1 MHCRNCG
8 KQIDDKAAICIHC
21 GVPPK
26 ASTGF
31 CFNCGSATT
40 ANQAICMSCGVA
52 LATRGTGQKTK
63 STALLLALLIG
74 VLGAHKF
81 YMGSWGW
88 GIVQIVL
95 CATGVLIPVAFLVAL
110 VDMIR
115 MILMTDEEFRIKASS
130 FETKGPFGYF
140 W

>member
-1 MHCRNCG
+1 
-8 KQIDDKAAICIHC
+8 
-21 GVPPK
+21 
-26 ASTGF
+26 
-31 CFNCGSATT
+31 
-40 ANQAICMSCGVA
+40 MSCGVA

>member
-8 KQIDDKAAICIHC
+8 KQIDDKAAVCIHC

-26 ASTGF
+26 ASTQF
-31 CFNCGSATT
+31 CFNCGNATT
-40 ANQAICMSCGVA
+40 SDQAICMSCGVA

-63 STALLLALLIG
+63 STALVLALLIG
-74 VLGAHKF
+74 VFGAHKF

-88 GIVQIVL
+88 GIVHLVL
-95 CATGVLIPVAFLVAL
+95 CATVALFPVAVLITL
-110 VDMIR
+110 VDMVR
-115 MILMTDEEFRIKASS
+115 MILMTDEEFRIKASA
-130 FETKGPFGYF
+130 FEAKGPFGYF